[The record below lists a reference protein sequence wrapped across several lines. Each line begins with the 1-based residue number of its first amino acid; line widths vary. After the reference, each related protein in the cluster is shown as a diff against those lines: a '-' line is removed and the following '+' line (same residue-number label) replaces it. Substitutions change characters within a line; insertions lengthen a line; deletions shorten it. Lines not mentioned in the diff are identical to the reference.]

1 MQSLKKVQEGTMEM
15 SEDEHYRQRGQEG
28 QGP

>member
-1 MQSLKKVQEGTMEM
+1 MQSLKKMQEGAMEM
-15 SEDEHYRQRGQEG
+15 SEAEHSRQRGQEG